1 MKQTLSDKFFNWFGS
16 VKEWFQN
23 IFERDDNF
31 NDDKSFVG
39 WGFIIM
45 YFRKNKF
52 GMTDSAFYQQ
62 LLGIKLYWW
71 QVLLLEF
78 MR

>member
-1 MKQTLSDKFFNWFGS
+1 MKQTLSDNFFNWFRS

-39 WGFIIM
+39 
-45 YFRKNKF
+45 
-52 GMTDSAFYQQ
+52 
-62 LLGIKLYWW
+62 LGLYNY
-71 QVLLLEF
+71 VLSQK
-78 MR
+78 

>member
-1 MKQTLSDKFFNWFGS
+1 MKQTLSDKFFNWFRS

-39 WGFIIM
+39 MGF
-45 YFRKNKF
+45 YN
-52 GMTDSAFYQQ
+52 Y
-62 LLGIKLYWW
+62 
-71 QVLLLEF
+71 VLSQK
-78 MR
+78 

>member
-1 MKQTLSDKFFNWFGS
+1 MTIKALW
-16 VKEWFQN
+16 V
-23 IFERDDNF
+23 
-31 NDDKSFVG
+31 